1 MLCRS
6 ESIKEIWD
14 MVSMSLSMKGR
25 ILEDILDHSIKPNK
39 KSMAWTILGIFIQ
52 AKAYASVVD
61 FAIGELLFL
70 QCTIV

>member
-1 MLCRS
+1 MLRVGSIKEQLSNFLLLQRS

-39 KSMAWTILGIFIQ
+39 KSMA
-52 AKAYASVVD
+52 
-61 FAIGELLFL
+61 
-70 QCTIV
+70 